1 MRKLSSHFSARTV
14 PYSGTSLPRALI
26 CLLAASVMFGIGQG
40 NSQAAAPPNDD
51 ISNATHIV
59 TAPYTNILDT
69 TSATVAFDDP
79 YSCAFR
85 AHSVWYSLTATQNVD
100 IVAMTLGTSFD
111 SVLPV

>member
-1 MRKLSSHFSARTV
+1 MRKPSLHSSTRTV
-14 PYSGTSLPRALI
+14 PYSGTFLPRALI
-26 CLLAASVMFGIGQG
+26 CLLAASVTFGVGQG

-79 YSCAFR
+79 YSCAYPT
-85 AHSVWYSLTATQNVD
+85 HTVWYSRTPTQNVQ
-100 IVAMTLGTSFD
+100 IVANT
-111 SVLPV
+111 